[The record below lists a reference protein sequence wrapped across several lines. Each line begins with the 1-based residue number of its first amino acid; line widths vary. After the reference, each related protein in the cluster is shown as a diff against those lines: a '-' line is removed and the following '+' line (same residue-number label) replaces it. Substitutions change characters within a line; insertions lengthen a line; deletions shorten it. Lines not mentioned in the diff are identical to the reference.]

1 MRWKKRTEWGPA
13 RLAADEWAVLE
24 AEIVAAD
31 LAAVEYAVEE
41 ITGFMD
47 AFREDVDGRPLAGV
61 TDGQLAVVIG
71 TGTDTWG
78 RRAFRV
84 TFYASGPVGQARP
97 DAFER
102 LASAA
107 SELVDHIQ
115 SEGLMVEQIRWR
127 EHPYVKR
134 AF

>member
-1 MRWKKRTEWGPA
+1 MRWRKRTEWGPA
-13 RLAADEWAVLE
+13 RLTADEWAVLE
-24 AEIVAAD
+24 AEVVAED

-47 AFREDVDGRPLAGV
+47 EFREDVEGRPLVGV
-61 TDGQLAVVIG
+61 TDGQLSVVSG
-71 TGTDTWG
+71 AESDAWG
-78 RRAFRV
+78 RRIYRV
-84 TFYASGPVGQARP
+84 TFYASGPVGRASP
-97 DAFER
+97 DAFAR

-115 SEGLMVEQIRWR
+115 AEGLVLEQIRWR
-127 EHPYVKR
+127 ERPYMRR